1 MEAPRPTRAWQLA
14 QPPLARC
21 LYSVCLEAPVLP
33 GDGLYS
39 PRRWSTF
46 ALGLL
51 FLRCVFLE
59 GFGLGRQGF
68 SV

>member
-21 LYSVCLEAPVLP
+21 LYSVCSEASVPP

-46 ALGLL
+46 ALA
-51 FLRCVFLE
+51 FYF
-59 GFGLGRQGF
+59 
-68 SV
+68 